1 MSTSIPGGGAQLQP
15 GGGDLGPLPWGHL
28 HHHQVTPAGSC
39 FSDLFLTRTQI
50 NSFLLVETGVD
61 PKEEMHEDEVEF
73 DDDEEEGP
81 DLDMKD
87 LGKVSKI
94 PPSLVPKEDYDS
106 DPGALDADFIEDSRV
121 KEEEDEDLYNSEDQ
135 LVFKVPPIIILFRS

>member
-1 MSTSIPGGGAQLQP
+1 
-15 GGGDLGPLPWGHL
+15 
-28 HHHQVTPAGSC
+28 
-39 FSDLFLTRTQI
+39 
-50 NSFLLVETGVD
+50 
-61 PKEEMHEDEVEF
+61 MHEDEVEF
-73 DDDEEEGP
+73 DDDEEGGP
-81 DLDMKD
+81 DLALKD

-121 KEEEDEDLYNSEDQ
+121 KEDEDLYNGEDQ